1 MAYSRQMDIIAAGR
15 IAFWEGGSLWV
26 FDVPGGP
33 DAPARNDLHAHHAF
47 QLTFSLGG
55 SFSLLL
61 SGGVVDG
68 PYAVVAPDAPHAF
81 QARGLVAL
89 LFIEPESRAGRSL
102 TQLMQ
107 GAPAS
112 ILSAEQV
119 RDAPTLIKAAFDDQ
133 SDPRNALRQA
143 GIEIARRIAGHT
155 SHLTEPDR
163 RVRQIIKW
171 AGDNLDS
178 TLAINEAAQSVGLSP
193 SRASHLFVEETG
205 LPFRTYVLWLRV
217 VRAVDARLG
226 GKSLTEAAQEAGF
239 ADSAHLSRTFKRMFG
254 LPAASLEMS

>member
-1 MAYSRQMDIIAAGR
+1 MDIIAAGR

-33 DAPARNDLHAHHAF
+33 NAPARNDLHSHHAF

-55 SFSLLL
+55 SFSLHLEDR
-61 SGGVVDG
+61 VVPG
-68 PYAVVAPDAPHAF
+68 PFAVVAPDAPHAF
-81 QARGLVAL
+81 EARGLVAL

-107 GAPAS
+107 GEPAAA
-112 ILSAEQV
+112 ITAEQG
-119 RDAPTLIKAAFDDQ
+119 RDAPTLIKSAFQDP
-133 SDPRNALRQA
+133 SDPRGALRQV
-143 GIEIARRIAGHT
+143 GIEIVHRIAGHT
-155 SHLTEPDR
+155 ARVTEPDR

-171 AGDNLDS
+171 ASDNLDGA
-178 TLAINEAAQSVGLSP
+178 LAIKKAAQSVGLSP

-217 VRAVDARLG
+217 VRAVDAHLDG
-226 GKSLTEAAQEAGF
+226 MSLTEAAQEAGF